1 MKILIIV
8 CISLMSSLNLAYG
21 QTFPELSSPDR
32 IRMLQPP
39 QGPVRMVLDTDTYNE
54 IDDQFALVYA
64 LLSPE
69 KLKVEAVYAAPFH
82 NNRST
87 GPGDGMEKSYEEIVR
102 ILEKLDRSPAGFAFI
117 GSTDF
122 IRDISHPEAS
132 PAVADLIRRAKG
144 STPEDPLYV
153 VAVGAITNVANAI
166 LTDPSIIRNIIVV
179 WLGGNGHHWA
189 NQREFNYF
197 QDLNA
202 SRTIFDCGVPFVQV
216 PCTPVVTHLAT
227 TVPEMEEYVEG
238 RGAIG
243 DYLLKIFK
251 DYRQDHFA
259 WSKVLW
265 DMSAIAY
272 VINPDWTPSNL
283 VHSPIVTDQYKLS
296 FDESRHF
303 IRTVYFVKRDDI
315 FHDFFTKLGK

>member
-1 MKILIIV
+1 MKILLV
-8 CISLMSSLNLAYG
+8 FCIFIFANLNLTFS
-21 QTFPELSSPDR
+21 QTFPALSAPER
-32 IRMLQPP
+32 IRMLEPP
-39 QGPVRMVLDTDTYNE
+39 DGPVRMVLDTDTYNE

-69 KLKVEAVYAAPFH
+69 KLKLEAVYAAPFH

-87 GPGDGMEKSYEEIVR
+87 GPGDGMEKSYEEILR
-102 ILEKLDRSPAGFAFI
+102 ILGKLERSPAGFAFM

-122 IRDISHPEAS
+122 IRDVSRPESS
-132 PAVADLIRRAKG
+132 PAVTDLIRRARE

-166 LTDPSIIRNIIVV
+166 LLEPSIIRHIVVV
-179 WLGGNGHHWA
+179 WLGGNGHHWP

-197 QDLNA
+197 QDLKA

-216 PCTPVVTHLAT
+216 PCTPVVTHLST
-227 TVPEMEEYVEG
+227 TVPEMEKYVG
-238 RGAIG
+238 GQGAIG
-243 DYLLKIFK
+243 DYLLDIFR
-251 DYRQDHFA
+251 DYHQDHFG

-283 VHSPIVTDQYKLS
+283 VHSPIVTDQFTLS
-296 FDESRHF
+296 VDESRHF
-303 IRTVYFVKRDDI
+303 IRTVYFIKRDDI
-315 FHDFFTKLGK
+315 FRDFFTKLAK